1 MRSFHGRRLTPF
13 LIAFSIAFLFAV
25 LTIYPPDILKTIESK
40 TYDLRFQIR
49 GARAVRDVAAV
60 VAIDEKSINKL
71 GRIPWTRTTMAR
83 LLDAIS
89 SYRPK
94 VIGID
99 FIFSEPEV
107 SEGLKAVK
115 ELQRSLGKA
124 ELSKKIRAM
133 EREFNADLRLET
145 SLKKAGNVVLP
156 LVFIVPVQG
165 TVMAESAEPMHI
177 MGAQYLY
184 VKEGGFSLPFVA
196 QQALTPLE
204 RFAEGTAA
212 MGHIYTS
219 YDADGTIR
227 REPLSVRFKDSY
239 YPSFGLEIARIY
251 LGIGKDEA
259 ELITGAGIGLKDR
272 FIPTD
277 ESGSVLIDYAGPA
290 GTIPTYSAI
299 DVIEGS
305 IPADA
310 LDGRAVLL
318 GTTAIGAYDI
328 HVTPYANMP
337 GVEKQASVVE
347 GVVANRFIVR
357 SESQWLI
364 AIAIIIVSAFV
375 LGAGLPMLH
384 AITGAGLSVI
394 VFAGSVAAVYHLFAS
409 KGLWIDLITPLL
421 NVFFQYAAITGYRYM
436 TEERKAKEIKSIFS
450 SYVTPKIVNELM
462 RNPEMAKLGGARK
475 DVTILFSDIRG
486 FTSFSEKR
494 QPEEVV
500 AILNDYLNSMTGVV
514 FRWDG
519 TLDKFVGDAVM
530 VFWGAPLEQKNH
542 AELAVRCALD
552 MMKKLRQ
559 LQEKWVK
566 EGKEPFDIGIGINT
580 GEVIV
585 GNMGAEG
592 KKMDYTVI
600 GDHVNLAARSE
611 ALTRNYDAH
620 IIITEFTYRRIEELF
635 SKKIIGH
642 VTVKE
647 LDSVK
652 VKGKEKPVVI
662 YGIESID

>member
-1 MRSFHGRRLTPF
+1 
-13 LIAFSIAFLFAV
+13 
-25 LTIYPPDILKTIESK
+25 PDILKTIESK
-40 TYDLRFQIR
+40 TYDMRFQIR

-115 ELQRSLGKA
+115 ELKGSQSGA
-124 ELSKKIRAM
+124 AFSKKIRLM

-165 TVMAESAEPMHI
+165 TVMAESIEPFHI

-239 YPSFGLEIARIY
+239 YPSFGLEIARLY
-251 LGIGKDEA
+251 LGIDKDDA

-310 LDGRAVLL
+310 LNGRAVLL

-347 GVVANRFIVR
+347 GVVTNRFIVR

-394 VFAGSVAAVYHLFAS
+394 VFVGSVASVYHLFAS
-409 KGLWIDLITPLL
+409 KGLWIDLITPSL

-500 AILNDYLNSMTGVV
+500 AILNDYLTSMTGVV

-580 GEVIV
+580 G
-585 GNMGAEG
+585 
-592 KKMDYTVI
+592 
-600 GDHVNLAARSE
+600 
-611 ALTRNYDAH
+611 
-620 IIITEFTYRRIEELF
+620 
-635 SKKIIGH
+635 
-642 VTVKE
+642 
-647 LDSVK
+647 
-652 VKGKEKPVVI
+652 
-662 YGIESID
+662 